1 MSEGAEPTSVAAG
14 AARPLT
20 RCDGIAFVRFL
31 AAGTY
36 FLRAYR
42 NVVNDLNVFPVPD
55 GDTGTNMLCTV
66 RQALRAARTARSR
79 DLSVVAAAAANGSL
93 MGARGNSG
101 VIISQMFRGFAHAVR
116 HRQAIETRDLAAA
129 MHEAVHAARQALV
142 TPVEGTM
149 LSVASAAA
157 QAAFKAALDEPD
169 FLAVLHDVVNAAH
182 AALEKTPDQLPVLK
196 EADVVDAGGQGF
208 VYFMEGAVRMLP
220 GRAPYRTAFPRRP
233 LRRATFTRRQ
243 RVDLHRYCTEFV
255 LTGERVSSSELR
267 RQLAEQGDSLIVAG
281 DRRALRVHIH
291 TDDPER
297 ILGLA
302 RHAGDVSRVKVD
314 DMREQHRMLVV
325 AGEMRPRGIVC
336 VVPGEGFAR
345 ICRELGADVTVRG
358 GPHANPAVGDLLTAV
373 NSVLAQTVYLL
384 PNDANTVATAR
395 QVPPPPDRRVVVLP
409 TRTIAEGIAALFAL
423 LEAPAEDTVDPAR
436 LLRTSLA
443 GSGEIFRAGRAS
455 RVGGIA
461 VRRGEL
467 VGSFL
472 AAGAEQPRLLY
483 GRDAAAIAAAI
494 LRAAGESEV
503 TLATLYYGVSRSRR
517 DAEAVAER
525 LRNLF
530 PRLTVEVYYGG
541 QDATEYVLSLER

>member
-1 MSEGAEPTSVAAG
+1 MSEGGEPTSVAAG

-20 RCDGIAFVRFL
+20 RCDGVAFVRFL

-42 NVVNDLNVFPVPD
+42 GIVNDLNVFPVPD

-66 RQALRAARTARSR
+66 RQALRAARAAHSR

-101 VIISQMFRGFAHAVR
+101 VMISQMFRGFAHAVR

-129 MHEAVHAARQALV
+129 MHEAVHAARRALV
-142 TPVEGTM
+142 KPVEGTM
-149 LSVASAAA
+149 LSVAAAAA

-169 FLAVLHDVVNAAH
+169 FLAVLHAVVNAAH
-182 AALEKTPDQLPVLK
+182 AALEKTPDQLAVLK

-208 VYFMEGAVRMLP
+208 VYFLEGAVRMLP

-243 RVDLHRYCTEFV
+243 RVDVHRYCTEFI
-255 LTGERVSSSELR
+255 LTGDCLSASELR
-267 RQLAEQGDSLIVAG
+267 RQLVERGDSLIVAG
-281 DRRALRVHIH
+281 DRQALRVHIH
-291 TDDPER
+291 TDDPES
-297 ILGLA
+297 ILSLA
-302 RHAGDVSRVKVD
+302 GRAGDVSRVKVD

-325 AGEMRPRGIVC
+325 ADELRPRGVVC

-345 ICRELGADVTVRG
+345 ICTELGADVTLRG
-358 GPHANPAVGDLLTAV
+358 GPGANPAVGELLTAA
-373 NSVLAQTVYLL
+373 NSVLARTVYLL

-395 QVPPPPDRRVVVLP
+395 QVPQPADRTVIVVP

-423 LEAPAEDTVDPAR
+423 LEAPAEDAIDPAR
-436 LLRTSLA
+436 LGTSLV

-455 RVGGIA
+455 RIGGVA

-472 AAGAEQPRLLY
+472 AAGAELPGLVH

-503 TLATLYYGVSRSRR
+503 TLATLYYGASRSRR
-517 DAEAVAER
+517 EAEAVAER

-541 QDATEYVLSLER
+541 QEATEYVMSLER